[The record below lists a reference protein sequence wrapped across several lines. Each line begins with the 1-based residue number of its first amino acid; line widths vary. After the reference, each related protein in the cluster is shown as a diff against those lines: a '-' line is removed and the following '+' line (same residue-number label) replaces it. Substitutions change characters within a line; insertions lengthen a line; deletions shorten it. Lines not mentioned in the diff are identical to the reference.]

1 MELLATIILL
11 IAVLPSGGTLR
22 DYYDI
27 WYEEFMKEEKKD
39 NLTDKNDNA
48 VKQ

>member
-11 IAVLPSGGTLR
+11 IAVLPSGGALR

-27 WYEEFMKEEKKD
+27 WYEEFMKADKKD
-39 NLTDKNDNA
+39 SLIDKNDKV